1 MSQKN
6 QVPSNGF
13 TTSIK
18 PLGNGKYGA
27 RVYRNG
33 KMHSQNNKA
42 TSKAEAARNL
52 KELLRWV
59 DKLGFDCPMASASRD
74 RAYCRKR

>member
-1 MSQKN
+1 MSQ
-6 QVPSNGF
+6 QDSNGF

-18 PLGNGKYGA
+18 PLGNGRFGA

-33 KMHSQNNKA
+33 VVHSENNKSR
-42 TSKAEAARNL
+42 SKLEAGKAL

-59 DKLGFDCPMASASRD
+59 DKMGFDCPMASASRM
-74 RAYCRKR
+74 CQKKR